1 VWRIG
6 KTSRIRK
13 PGKALEVV
21 TQEEEWTVERMKK
34 SQKRM
39 KENADNSRRDEVFEV
54 GEEVL
59 LAIKDF
65 DLIQYSSRPCRKL
78 GQKYIRPYK
87 VVEVLEKE
95 AYRLELPKALAMHP
109 VFHTSQLRK
118 YRDPQEFVDRL
129 MKEKRTDYSKFNK
142 KKRIVEVK
150 GRRMKKGVTQYL
162 IK

>member
-6 KTSRIRK
+6 KTSGIRK
-13 PGKALEVV
+13 LDRGIRNSDLGR
-21 TQEEEWTVERMKK
+21 EWVVERMKK
-34 SQKRM
+34 SQKKM

-54 GEEVL
+54 EKEVL

-65 DLIQYSSRPCRKL
+65 DLTQYSSRLCRKL
-78 GQKYIRPYK
+78 GQKYIGSYK

-95 AYRLELPKALAMHP
+95 VYRLELPKALAMHS

-118 YRDPQEFVDRL
+118 YRDSQEFVDRPT
-129 MKEKRTDYSKFNK
+129 KEERTDYSKSNK

-150 GRRMKKGVTQYL
+150 GRRMKKGIV
-162 IK
+162 